1 MSELYQLSPW
11 YNTKEWNDVYFN
23 IFDPSSTLTSKQS
36 ALDQLLIWKARCPS
50 LPSGVEATM
59 SLLNVHIQDRGQHEI
74 CTDHMLRL
82 AYTSALLRFVN
93 HMFDKET
100 AKGLSL
106 FQAART
112 FGVPEWIIELRHDAA
127 HGNKLPHL
135 ELLREASAIS
145 FDWLQKNY
153 WENHKLCIS
162 DFIVGKMYNE
172 TELERRITTLMNF
185 CVSLSICSHPKCK
198 IKTLADIADI
208 ELRECLV
215 NDAKELLEDSLDVSN
230 LKKVSINSLRQSMNR
245 QAKKILNNDLCSS
258 YVNKVVLSEDSAF
271 MSLEL
276 LHHLDLYSYLTDK
289 ALNKDYVQCFAGL
302 LTFLQTHNLLRDL
315 LLELIKV
322 TQNDHANDSKR
333 CKLAA
338 KWVSVILKASRKKQ
352 QFMEKIQE

>member
-1 MSELYQLSPW
+1 MSEPYQRSPW
-11 YNTKEWNDVYFN
+11 YNTKEWNDVYNN
-23 IFDPSSTLTSKQS
+23 IFDPSSTLATKQN

-127 HGNKLPHL
+127 HSNKLPNL
-135 ELLREASAIS
+135 ELLREASSIS

-162 DFIVGKMYNE
+162 DFIVGKMNNE
-172 TELERRITTLMNF
+172 SEFERKVTALMNF
-185 CVSLSICSHPKCK
+185 CVSLSICSHPKCE
-198 IKTLADIADI
+198 IKTLADITDAN
-208 ELRECLV
+208 LRECLV
-215 NDAKELLEDSLDVSN
+215 NDAKELLEDSLDISN
-230 LKKVSINSLRQSMNR
+230 LKKVTINSLKHLVNC
-245 QAKKILNNDLCSS
+245 QAKKILNNELCSS
-258 YVNKVVLSEDSAF
+258 YVNKVLLSEDSAF

-276 LHHLDLYSYLTDK
+276 LHHLDLYSYLSDK
-289 ALNKDYVQCFAGL
+289 ALNKDYVQCFARL
-302 LTFLQTHNLLRDL
+302 LSFLQTHNLLRDL

-322 TQNDHANDSKR
+322 TQNDNANGRK

-338 KWVSVILKASRKKQ
+338 KWVSVILKALRKKQ
-352 QFMEKIQE
+352 QFMEKMQE